1 MRIGIRVQS
10 LVGTDRIR
18 LKAIKIGQAFN
29 DLPCRVDL
37 RLMQHPADNRALLLA
52 RFVPVRRAVACERLT
67 LPGHTMMSAN
77 ARTEVISQETSMAQ
91 DVCRLLPPAF
101 PVFRG
106 PSRQRRMSTES
117 KTRSRH
123 ARRLST
129 PMLDTEG
136 WLGRHSPTCEPSL
149 PCPPASDP
157 PSLANWGDWSRS
169 GHRVNSTAS
178 SGELVE
184 RGSRDHGAG

>member
-91 DVCRLLPPAF
+91 DVCRLLPRP
-101 PVFRG
+101 FRFSAARLDKG
-106 PSRQRRMSTES
+106 GCRQNQRRGHDTRGGYLRPCSTQ
-117 KTRSRH
+117 KAGWADTRPH
-123 ARRLST
+123 AS
-129 PMLDTEG
+129 
-136 WLGRHSPTCEPSL
+136 
-149 PCPPASDP
+149 P
-157 PSLANWGDWSRS
+157 PSPARPRRTR
-169 GHRVNSTAS
+169 RVWRIGETGRGQGTA
-178 SGELVE
+178 
-184 RGSRDHGAG
+184 